1 MPRTKDETLHELRR
15 NDILLAAAQ
24 VFKAKGFHLAR
35 TEDICA
41 TANLSAGTLFRHFP
55 DKRAMILAIMETEF
69 EQYKIDLQQLA
80 TKDGIHW
87 LAQVGPNDLLE
98 LMQPKGFNLG
108 ADSWLEMARDPD
120 GKERMAVFD
129 KQMRQALT
137 KVLARGQVEGWVRP
151 SLDCLGAASLVLAL
165 LSGLALDHDLGLAVE
180 PKATASALAD
190 LVSTFILL

>member
-1 MPRTKDETLHELRR
+1 MPRTKDETLRELRR
-15 NDILLAAAQ
+15 YDILLAAAQ

-41 TANLSAGTLFRHFP
+41 TAKLSAGTLFRHFP

-69 EQYKIDLQQLA
+69 EQYKVDLQQLA

-120 GKERMAVFD
+120 GKQRMAVFD

-137 KVLARGQVEGWVRP
+137 KVLVLGQVEGWVRP
-151 SLDCLGAASLVLAL
+151 SLDCLGAASLILAL